1 LHAADPVRV
10 ERQPG
15 PDQEPALRRGPD
27 GQLPAQQAD
36 PIGDAAQPVAVLGG
50 RRDGTAGAEGAG
62 PRGAVRVA
70 AMETKET
77 GDDVGPGV
85 PVDPGTARTSHTGK
99 DGSSIVVVDN
109 RTENRQFLTS
119 RRARITPAQAGLPA
133 YGANRRVPGLHRE
146 EVALLAGVSVDYYT
160 RLERSNLGGVSEAV
174 LDALAQALQLDEAER
189 GHLFDLARA
198 ANTTA
203 RPRRRPAQRRVRPGI
218 QRILD
223 AMDAPADLR
232 NGRRDILAANRLG
245 YALYSELFI
254 DPVRPANVARFVFLS
269 PRAREFFPDWEGTAN
284 DLVANL
290 RTEAGR
296 NPYDRGLQDLVG
308 ELSTRS
314 QAFRTRWAAH
324 NVRQHQTGRKQ
335 LHHPVVGD
343 LELTYEVLA
352 LPADPGLS
360 LVVYGAEP
368 GSASQDAL
376 HLLASWAATLDQP
389 DQPAKVETPED
400 A

>member
-1 LHAADPVRV
+1 LILVLT
-10 ERQPG
+10 
-15 PDQEPALRRGPD
+15 EPPTIRGSD
-27 GQLPAQQAD
+27 
-36 PIGDAAQPVAVLGG
+36 VA
-50 RRDGTAGAEGAG
+50 
-62 PRGAVRVA
+62 
-70 AMETKET
+70 
-77 GDDVGPGV
+77 
-85 PVDPGTARTSHTGK
+85 S
-99 DGSSIVVVDN
+99 VVVDN
-109 RTENRQFLTS
+109 RNEIRQFLSS
-119 RRARITPAQAGLPA
+119 RRARITPEQAGLA
-133 YGANRRVPGLHRE
+133 IYGANRRVAGLRRE

-160 RLERSNLGGVSEAV
+160 RLERGNLGGVSEAV
-174 LDALAQALQLDEAER
+174 LDGLARALQLDEAER
-189 GHLFDLARA
+189 AHLFDLARA
-198 ANTTA
+198 ANATA
-203 RPRRRPAQRRVRPGI
+203 RPRRRPAQQRVRPGV

-223 AMDAPADLR
+223 AITDAPADLR

-245 YALYSELFI
+245 YALYAELFV

-269 PRAREFFPDWEGTAN
+269 PRAREFFVDWETTAN

-296 NPYDRGLQDLVG
+296 NPHDRGLQDLVG

-314 QAFRTRWAAH
+314 EAFRTRWAAH

-352 LPADPGLS
+352 IPADPGLS

-368 GSASQDAL
+368 GSASQDGL
-376 HLLASWAATLDQP
+376 KLLASWAATLDQP
-389 DQPAKVETPED
+389 AAVKAPEE